1 MSKVS
6 LVEKHKSSKSLPI
19 SSLENRNLITI
30 FAGGIVNPMG
40 PTLSVLALDGK
51 AVIGAH
57 LPILHISL
65 NPFSSFVKEIGVV
78 KCGEEWIN
86 TESILPLLSNNF
98 GSCPTLLLP
107 SRIFSSEIEIKSL
120 YAKFIESFDDASSTL
135 KQIKKFPGDPMNRVQ
150 DEMDNIVGSVNIDD
164 TEVRDSKIELSKALE
179 FVDIQTNSEN
189 LKSELKAFLYA
200 WNGSIN
206 FQTENGAETLTAFP
220 SILSGEEFIEYLSII
235 AESCDL
241 PI

>member
-1 MSKVS
+1 MSQLSV
-6 LVEKHKSSKSLPI
+6 VEKHKSSKSFPI
-19 SSLENRNLITI
+19 SSLEDRNLFTI
-30 FAGGIVNPMG
+30 IAGGIVNPMG

-65 NPFSSFVKEIGVV
+65 NPFSSFMKEIGVV

-107 SRIFSSEIEIKSL
+107 SRIFSSEVEIKSL

-150 DEMDNIVGSVNIDD
+150 DEMDNIMDTININDK
-164 TEVRDSKIELSKALE
+164 EVCDRKIELFEALE
-179 FVDIQTNSEN
+179 FVNIQTNSEN
-189 LKSELKAFLYA
+189 LKSELKAFLFA

-206 FQTENGAETLTAFP
+206 FQTRNGVNTSTAFP
-220 SILSGEEFIEYLSII
+220 SIVSGEEFIGHLSII
-235 AESCDL
+235 AESCDI

>member
-98 GSCPTLLLP
+98 RRTVLKVGSPLLLTIHQP
-107 SRIFSSEIEIKSL
+107 QHRL
-120 YAKFIESFDDASSTL
+120 STHR
-135 KQIKKFPGDPMNRVQ
+135 NR
-150 DEMDNIVGSVNIDD
+150 
-164 TEVRDSKIELSKALE
+164 
-179 FVDIQTNSEN
+179 
-189 LKSELKAFLYA
+189 
-200 WNGSIN
+200 
-206 FQTENGAETLTAFP
+206 
-220 SILSGEEFIEYLSII
+220 
-235 AESCDL
+235 L
-241 PI
+241 PINENAPTPLRQTGIGITTPANGGNVPRRLTP